1 MAIGALGKIKLL
13 AFVFLLIVLLLLISR
28 KIDLTAA
35 DLGRHLKNGEL
46 IASLDGR
53 MISAVLKTNFY
64 SYTNTDFSFIN
75 HHWGSGFLF
84 FLVWKLGDFAALSVF
99 FIGLYLI
106 SFAIFFFIAKKNFGF
121 WQSIAASLVLLPL
134 IADRNEVR
142 PEIFSYLFSAIFL
155 WVLMEYKR
163 KRLSY
168 KYLFILP
175 AIELLWIN
183 LHVYFFVG
191 IFLFGLFVFCEI
203 LSKFGEKKEE
213 VKKIAVAFFLTCAAA
228 LINPFG
234 IKGLL
239 YPLNIFK
246 NYGYLIVENQSIR
259 FLEKINFQNPNFIV
273 LKLVFAIVAA
283 GFILV
288 FLFNRRK
295 FSIFYFVCAATFSV
309 MAFAAIRNFTLLGL
323 FALPI
328 IAYNLKNSPKISFE
342 NIGSLKSFL
351 VISLYAIITL
361 CITVNVYQ
369 TVQYF
374 NADTAGIGLVRDNIS
389 SVDFFKQK
397 NIQGPIFNNYDI
409 GSFLILYL
417 YPSQKVF
424 VDNRPEAYPNQFFK
438 ETYIPMEEND
448 AIWKKQDEKNSF
460 NAIFFSY
467 RDYTPWGQNFLKE
480 RLSDPEW
487 APVFADNYAIIL
499 LKRNEQNENI
509 IEKNE
514 LPKET
519 FRFTAS

>member
-1 MAIGALGKIKLL
+1 MKDKIKL
-13 AFVFLLIVLLLLISR
+13 FVFILLLVTLLVLLAR
-28 KIDLTAA
+28 KIDLTTA
-35 DLGRHLKNGEL
+35 DLGRHLKNGEI

-53 MISAVLKTNFY
+53 TINDVLKTNFY
-64 SYTNTDFSFIN
+64 SYTNPDFPFVN
-75 HHWGSGFLF
+75 HHWGSGVLF
-84 FLVWKLGDFAALSVF
+84 FLVWKLGGFKTLSVF

-106 SFAIFFFIAKKNFGF
+106 SFTIFFSIAKNYSGF
-121 WQSIAASLVLLPL
+121 WRSILASIILLPL

-155 WVLMEYKR
+155 WILMEYKE

-168 KYLFILP
+168 KYLFALP
-175 AIELLWIN
+175 IIELVWIN

-191 IFLFGLFVFCEI
+191 IFLFGLFIFCEI
-203 LSKFGEKKEE
+203 ISKFREREEE
-213 VKKIAVAFFLTCAAA
+213 VKKILIAFFLTCAAA
-228 LINPFG
+228 LFNPFG
-234 IKGLL
+234 IRGLL

-273 LKLVFAIVAA
+273 FKLVFAIIAA
-283 GFILV
+283 SFILV

-295 FSIFYFVCAATFSV
+295 FSIFYLVCAATFSI
-309 MAFAAIRNFTLLGL
+309 MTLAAIRNFTLLGL

-328 IAYNLKNSPKISFE
+328 IAYNLKNIPKITLESAS
-342 NIGSLKSFL
+342 SLKNFL
-351 VISLYAIITL
+351 GISLCAIITL

-369 TVQYF
+369 AVQYF
-374 NADTAGIGLVRDNIS
+374 NADTAGIGLVKDNAS

-499 LKRNEQNENI
+499 LKRNEQNESI